1 MITVSEAYEM
11 KEKIQDLLEQRTFVE
26 LKNYLLEQN
35 PVDIAECFD
44 DLDEKEVSLCFRL
57 LEKEIATEVF
67 VNMDSDRQK
76 SLINGLSDARLKEIL
91 EEICPDDAADL
102 VGEMPAA
109 VVSRILK
116 HTDKETR
123 DAINVILR
131 YPKNSVGSI
140 MTTEYVSLRRDM
152 TVGEAIAKI
161 RRVGV
166 DKETVYTCYVSE
178 KRKLVGVISVKNLL
192 TANDDEII
200 ENLMTTE
207 CISVLT
213 TDDREEAVEKIGK
226 YGFLAIPVLDKEE
239 RIVGIVTVD
248 DAMDVMETEASEDI
262 AQMAAILPSEKP
274 YLKTGAVRLWLS
286 RIPWLLLLMLS
297 ATLTSKIISTY
308 ETALAACAV
317 LTAFIPMIMGTGGNA
332 GGQASVTIIRGLS
345 LDEIRL
351 KDAFWVIWKE
361 LRVSLLCGLTL
372 APFAFLKVMYL
383 DGLHAEP
390 DGVRISLIVSATLFL
405 VVIVAKLVGCIL
417 PLLVKV
423 IRLDPAVVANPFITT
438 VVDALALV
446 VYFALA
452 SRLIPALAGG

>member
-1 MITVSEAYEM
+1 M
-11 KEKIQDLLEQRTFVE
+11 KEKIQDFLEQRTFVE

-383 DGLHAEP
+383 DGLYAEP

>member
-1 MITVSEAYEM
+1 MSEAYEM
-11 KEKIQDLLEQRTFVE
+11 KEKIQDFLEQRTFVE

-123 DAINVILR
+123 EAINVILR

-213 TDDREEAVEKIGK
+213 TDDREDAVEKIGK

-361 LRVSLLCGLTL
+361 LRVSLFCGLTL

>member
-1 MITVSEAYEM
+1 MSEAYEM
-11 KEKIQDLLEQRTFVE
+11 KEKIQDFLEQRTFLE

-57 LEKEIATEVF
+57 LEKELATEVF

-123 DAINVILR
+123 EAINVILR

-297 ATLTSKIISTY
+297 ATLTSKIISSY

-383 DGLHAEP
+383 DGLYAEP

-452 SRLIPALAGG
+452 SRLIPALGGG

>member
-1 MITVSEAYEM
+1 MSEAYEL
-11 KEKIQDLLEQRTFVE
+11 KEKIQDLLQQRTFAE

-35 PVDIAECFD
+35 PVDIAECFN

-57 LEKEIATEVF
+57 LEKELATEVF

-76 SLINGLSDARLKEIL
+76 LLINGLSDARLKEIL
-91 EEICPDDAADL
+91 EEICPDDAAEL
-102 VGEMPAA
+102 IGEMPAA

-152 TVGEAIAKI
+152 TVGEAISKI

-166 DKETVYTCYVSE
+166 DKETVYTCYVTE

-192 TANDDEII
+192 TANDDEVI

-226 YGFLAIPVLDKEE
+226 YGFLAIPVLDTEE

-297 ATLTSKIISTY
+297 ATLTSKIISSY

-351 KDAFWVIWKE
+351 RDAFWVVWKE

-383 DGLHAEP
+383 DGLYAEP
-390 DGVRISLIVSATLFL
+390 DGVRISIIVAATLFL
-405 VVIVAKLVGCIL
+405 VVVTAKLVGCIL
-417 PLLVKV
+417 PLLVKM

>member
-1 MITVSEAYEM
+1 MITLSEAYEL
-11 KEKIQDLLEQRTFVE
+11 KEKIRDLLEQRTFVE

-44 DLDEKEVSLCFRL
+44 NLGEKEFSLCFRFL
-57 LEKEIATEVF
+57 AKELATEVF

-76 SLINGLSDARLKEIL
+76 LLIDGLSDAKLKEIL

-102 VGEMPAA
+102 VGEMPAN

-123 DAINVILR
+123 EAINAILR

-140 MTTEYVSLRRDM
+140 MTTEYVNLPRDM
-152 TVGEAIAKI
+152 TVRNAIAKI
-161 RRVGV
+161 RSEGV
-166 DKETVYTCYVSE
+166 DKETVYTCYITE
-178 KRKLVGVISVKNLL
+178 KRKLVGVLSVRRILI
-192 TANDDEII
+192 AGDDEIL
-200 ENLMTTE
+200 EDLMTTE

-213 TDDREEAVEKIGK
+213 TDDREVAVEKIGK
-226 YGFLAIPVLDKEE
+226 YGFLAIPVLDTEE

-274 YLKTGAVRLWLS
+274 YLKTSATRLWLS
-286 RIPWLLLLMLS
+286 RVPWLLLLMLS
-297 ATLTSKIISTY
+297 ATLTSKIISSY

-351 KDAFWVIWKE
+351 KDAFWVVWKE

-383 DGLHAEP
+383 DGLYAEP

-405 VVIVAKLVGCIL
+405 VVITAKLVGCLL
-417 PLLVKV
+417 PLLVKTV
-423 IRLDPAVVANPFITT
+423 RLDPAVVANPFITT
-438 VVDALALV
+438 VVDALALI

>member
-1 MITVSEAYEM
+1 MSEAFEL
-11 KEKIQDLLEQRTFVE
+11 KEKIEELLEQRAFAG
-26 LKNYLLEQN
+26 LKNYLLDQN
-35 PVDIAECFD
+35 PVDIAEVFD
-44 DLDEKEVSLCFRL
+44 NLGEKEFSLCFRF
-57 LEKEIATEVF
+57 LEKELATEVF
-67 VNMDSDRQK
+67 VNLDSDRQK
-76 SLINGLSDARLKEIL
+76 LLINGLSDARLKEIL

-116 HTDKETR
+116 HTDSETR
-123 DAINVILR
+123 EAINAILR
-131 YPKNSVGSI
+131 YPKNSAGSI

-152 TVGEAIAKI
+152 TVAQAIAKI
-161 RRVGV
+161 RREGV
-166 DKETVYTCYVSE
+166 DKETVYTCYVTE
-178 KRKLVGVISVKNLL
+178 KRKLVGVISVRVLL
-192 TANDDEII
+192 MANDDELL

-207 CISVLT
+207 FISVLT

-226 YGFLAIPVLDKEE
+226 YGFLAIPVLDTEE

-274 YLKTGAVRLWLS
+274 YLKTSATRLWLS
-286 RIPWLLLLMLS
+286 RIPWLLLLMIS
-297 ATLTSKIISTY
+297 ATLTSKIISSY
-308 ETALAACAV
+308 ETALAACAI

-351 KDAFWVIWKE
+351 KDALWVVWKE

-372 APFAFLKVMYL
+372 APFTFLKVMYL
-383 DGLHAEP
+383 DGLYTEP
-390 DGVRISLIVSATLFL
+390 DGLRIALIVSATLFL
-405 VVIVAKLVGCIL
+405 VVVTAKLVGCLL
-417 PLLVKV
+417 PLLVKAV
-423 IRLDPAVVANPFITT
+423 RLDPAVVANPFITT

-452 SRLIPALAGG
+452 SRLIPALAGA

>member
-1 MITVSEAYEM
+1 MSEAYELY
-11 KEKIQDLLEQRTFVE
+11 ERIRHYLELRAVVG
-26 LKNYLLEQN
+26 LKTYLLEQN
-35 PVDIAECFD
+35 PVDIAEAFAE
-44 DLDEKEVSLCFRL
+44 LEEKEFSLCFRL
-57 LEKEIATEVF
+57 LTKELATEVF
-67 VNMDSDRQK
+67 VNMESDRQK
-76 SLINGLSDARLKEIL
+76 LLIDGLSDAKLKEL
-91 EEICPDDAADL
+91 MEEICPDDAVDL
-102 VGEMPAA
+102 VEEMPAG

-116 HTDKETR
+116 HTDPEMR
-123 DAINVILR
+123 EAINAILL

-152 TVGEAIAKI
+152 TVSEAIAKI

-166 DKETVYTCYVSE
+166 DQETIYTCYVTE
-178 KRKLVGVISVKNLL
+178 KRKLVGVISVRRIL
-192 TANDDEII
+192 TSKDDEIL
-200 ENLMTTE
+200 EDLMTTE

-213 TDDREEAVEKIGK
+213 TDDREAAVEKIGK
-226 YGFLAIPVLDKEE
+226 YGFLAIPVLDTEE

-274 YLKTGAVRLWLS
+274 YLKTSAVKLWLS
-286 RIPWLLLLMLS
+286 RIPWLLLLMIS
-297 ATLTSKIISTY
+297 STLTSRIISSY

-351 KDAFWVIWKE
+351 KDAIWVVWKE

-372 APFAFLKVMYL
+372 APFVFLKVMYL
-383 DGLHAEP
+383 DGLYAEA
-390 DGVRISLIVSATLFL
+390 DGVRIALIVSATLFL
-405 VVIVAKLVGCIL
+405 VVVAAKLVGCLL
-417 PLLVKV
+417 PLLVKAV
-423 IRLDPAVVANPFITT
+423 RLDPAVVANPFITT

-452 SRLIPALAGG
+452 SRLVPALAGV

>member
-1 MITVSEAYEM
+1 MSDAYELH
-11 KEKIQDLLEQRTFVE
+11 ERIRHFLEFRAVVG
-26 LKNYLLEQN
+26 LKTYLLEQN
-35 PVDIAECFD
+35 PVDIAEAFAE
-44 DLDEKEVSLCFRL
+44 LEEKEFSLCFRL
-57 LEKEIATEVF
+57 LTKELATDVF
-67 VNMDSDRQK
+67 VNMESDQQK
-76 SLINGLSDARLKEIL
+76 LLIDGLSDAKLKEIM
-91 EEICPDDAADL
+91 EEICPDDAVAL
-102 VGEMPAA
+102 VEEMPAG

-116 HTDKETR
+116 HTDAETR
-123 DAINVILR
+123 EAINAILL

-140 MTTEYVSLRRDM
+140 MTTEYVNLRRDM
-152 TVGEAIAKI
+152 TVAEAIEKI

-166 DKETVYTCYVSE
+166 DKETIYTCYVTE
-178 KRKLVGVISVKNLL
+178 KRKLLGVISVRRIL
-192 TANDDEII
+192 TARDDEIL
-200 ENLMTTE
+200 EDLMTTE

-213 TDDREEAVEKIGK
+213 TDDREVAVEKIGK

-274 YLKTGAVRLWLS
+274 YLKTSAVKLWLS
-286 RIPWLLLLMLS
+286 RVPWLLLLMIS
-297 ATLTSKIISTY
+297 STLTSKIIASY

-351 KDAFWVIWKE
+351 KDALWVVWKE
-361 LRVSLLCGLTL
+361 LRVSLLCGMTL
-372 APFAFLKVMYL
+372 APFVFLKVMYL
-383 DGLHAEP
+383 DGLYAEA
-390 DGVRISLIVSATLFL
+390 DGMRIALIVSATLLL
-405 VVIVAKLVGCIL
+405 VVIVAKLVGCLL
-417 PLLVKV
+417 PLLVKAA
-423 IRLDPAVVANPFITT
+423 RLDPAVVANPFITT

-452 SRLIPALAGG
+452 AQWIPALAGA

>member
-1 MITVSEAYEM
+1 MMSEAYELQ
-11 KEKIQDLLEQRTFVE
+11 EKIHELLEQRAVVS

-35 PVDIAECFD
+35 PVDIAEAFD
-44 DLDEKEVSLCFRL
+44 GLDDKEVSLCFRL
-57 LEKEIATEVF
+57 LAKELATDVF

-76 SLINGLSDARLKEIL
+76 LLINGLSDAKLKEIL

-102 VGEMPAA
+102 IGEMPAA

-116 HTDKETR
+116 HTDAETR
-123 DAINVILR
+123 EAINAILR
-131 YPKNSVGSI
+131 YPKNSAGSI
-140 MTTEYVSLRRDM
+140 MTTEYVNLQRDM
-152 TVGEAIAKI
+152 TVSEAIAKI

-166 DKETVYTCYVSE
+166 DKETIYTCYVTE

-192 TANDDEII
+192 TANDDEIV
-200 ENLMTTE
+200 EHLMTTE
-207 CISVLT
+207 YISVLT
-213 TDDREEAVEKIGK
+213 TDNREVAVEKIGK
-226 YGFLAIPVLDKEE
+226 YGFLAIPVLDTEE

-274 YLKTGAVRLWLS
+274 YLKTSTVRLWIS

-297 ATLTSKIISTY
+297 ATLTSKIISSY
-308 ETALAACAV
+308 EEALAACAI

-332 GGQASVTIIRGLS
+332 GGQASVTVIRGLS

-351 KDAFWVIWKE
+351 KDTLLVVWKE
-361 LRVSLLCGLTL
+361 MRVSLLCGLTL

-383 DGLHAEP
+383 DGLYAEP
-390 DGVRISLIVSATLFL
+390 DGVRISMIVSATLFL
-405 VVIVAKLVGCIL
+405 VVISAKLVGCIL
-417 PLLVKV
+417 PLLVKAA
-423 IRLDPAVVANPFITT
+423 RLDPAVVANPFITT

-452 SRLIPALAGG
+452 SHLIPALGGG

>member
-1 MITVSEAYEM
+1 MITVSEAYEL
-11 KEKIQDLLEQRTFVE
+11 KEQIQNFLEERAFRD
-26 LKNYLLEQN
+26 LKNYLLDQN
-35 PVDIAECFD
+35 PVDIAESLD
-44 DLDEKEVSLCFRL
+44 DFGEKEFSLCFRL
-57 LEKEIATEVF
+57 LTKELATEVF

-76 SLINGLSDARLKEIL
+76 LLIDGLSDARLKEIL

-102 VGEMPAA
+102 VGEMPAG

-116 HTDKETR
+116 HTDAEMR
-123 DAINVILR
+123 EAINAILL

-152 TVGEAIAKI
+152 TVEEAIAKI

-166 DKETVYTCYVSE
+166 DKETVYTCYVTE
-178 KRKLVGVISVKNLL
+178 QRKIVGIVSVRTLL
-192 TANDDEII
+192 IARDEEIL

-207 CISVLT
+207 CISVQT
-213 TDDREEAVEKIGK
+213 TDDREVAVEKISK
-226 YGFLAIPVLDKEE
+226 YGFLAIPVLDTEE

-248 DAMDVMETEASEDI
+248 DAMEVMETEASEDI

-274 YLKTGAVRLWLS
+274 YLKTSAVRLWLS

-297 ATLTSKIISTY
+297 ATLTSKIISSY

-351 KDAFWVIWKE
+351 KDAFWVVWKE

-390 DGVRISLIVSATLFL
+390 DGVRISLIVSATLFF
-405 VVIVAKLVGCIL
+405 VVISAKLVGCLL
-417 PLLVKV
+417 PLLVKAV
-423 IRLDPAVVANPFITT
+423 RLDPAVVANPFITT

-452 SRLIPALAGG
+452 SQWIPALAGG

>member
-1 MITVSEAYEM
+1 MSEAYEM
-11 KEKIQDLLEQRTFVE
+11 KEKIQDFLEQRTFVE

-207 CISVLT
+207 CFSVLT
-213 TDDREEAVEKIGK
+213 TDDREDAVEKIGK

-297 ATLTSKIISTY
+297 ATLTSKIISSY

-383 DGLHAEP
+383 DRLHAEP

>member
-1 MITVSEAYEM
+1 MSEAYEM
-11 KEKIQDLLEQRTFVE
+11 KEKIQDLLEQRTFLE

-57 LEKEIATEVF
+57 LEKELATEVF

-123 DAINVILR
+123 EAINVILR

-297 ATLTSKIISTY
+297 ATLTSKIISSY

-383 DGLHAEP
+383 DGLYAEP

-452 SRLIPALAGG
+452 SRLIPALGGG

>member
-1 MITVSEAYEM
+1 MTMSDAYELH
-11 KEKIQDLLEQRTFVE
+11 ERIRHFLELRAVVG
-26 LKNYLLEQN
+26 LKTYLLEQN
-35 PVDIAECFD
+35 PVDIAEAFAE
-44 DLDEKEVSLCFRL
+44 LEEKEFSLCFRL
-57 LEKEIATEVF
+57 LTKELATDVF
-67 VNMDSDRQK
+67 VNMESDQQK
-76 SLINGLSDARLKEIL
+76 LLIDGLSDAKLKEIM
-91 EEICPDDAADL
+91 EEICPDDAVAL
-102 VGEMPAA
+102 VEEMPAG

-116 HTDKETR
+116 HTDAETR
-123 DAINVILR
+123 EAINAILL

-140 MTTEYVSLRRDM
+140 MTTEYVNLRRDM
-152 TVGEAIAKI
+152 TVAEAIEKI

-166 DKETVYTCYVSE
+166 DKETIYTCYVTE
-178 KRKLVGVISVKNLL
+178 KRKLLGVISVRRIL
-192 TANDDEII
+192 TARDDEIL
-200 ENLMTTE
+200 EDLMTTE

-213 TDDREEAVEKIGK
+213 TDDREVAVEKIGK

-274 YLKTGAVRLWLS
+274 YLKTGAVKLWLS
-286 RIPWLLLLMLS
+286 RVPWLLLLMIS
-297 ATLTSKIISTY
+297 STLTSKIIASY

-351 KDAFWVIWKE
+351 KDALWVVWKE
-361 LRVSLLCGLTL
+361 LRVSLLCGMTL
-372 APFAFLKVMYL
+372 APFVFLKVMYL
-383 DGLHAEP
+383 DGLYAEA
-390 DGVRISLIVSATLFL
+390 DGMRIALIVSATLLL
-405 VVIVAKLVGCIL
+405 VVIVAKLVGCLL
-417 PLLVKV
+417 PLLVKAA
-423 IRLDPAVVANPFITT
+423 RLDPAVVANPFITT

-452 SRLIPALAGG
+452 AQWIPALAGA

>member
-1 MITVSEAYEM
+1 MSEAYEM
-11 KEKIQDLLEQRTFVE
+11 KEKIQDFLEQRTFVE

-123 DAINVILR
+123 EAINVILR

-297 ATLTSKIISTY
+297 ATLTSKIISSY

-383 DGLHAEP
+383 DGLYAEP

-452 SRLIPALAGG
+452 SRLIPALGGG

>member
-1 MITVSEAYEM
+1 MSEAYEL
-11 KEKIQDLLEQRTFVE
+11 KEKIQDLLEQRTFAE

-35 PVDIAECFD
+35 PVDIAECFN

-57 LEKEIATEVF
+57 LEKELATEVF

-76 SLINGLSDARLKEIL
+76 LLINGLSDARLKEIL
-91 EEICPDDAADL
+91 EEICPDDAAEL
-102 VGEMPAA
+102 IGEMPAA

-152 TVGEAIAKI
+152 TVGEAISKI

-166 DKETVYTCYVSE
+166 DKETVYTCYVTE

-192 TANDDEII
+192 TANDDEVI

-226 YGFLAIPVLDKEE
+226 YGFLAIPVLDTEE

-297 ATLTSKIISTY
+297 ATLTSKIISSY

-351 KDAFWVIWKE
+351 RDAFWVVWKE

-383 DGLHAEP
+383 DGLYAEP
-390 DGVRISLIVSATLFL
+390 DGVRISIIVAATLFL
-405 VVIVAKLVGCIL
+405 VVVTAKLVGCIL
-417 PLLVKV
+417 PLLVKM

-452 SRLIPALAGG
+452 SRLVPALAGG

>member
-1 MITVSEAYEM
+1 MIDVSESYELY
-11 KEKIQDLLEQRTFVE
+11 ERIRNFLEIRAGVG
-26 LKNYLLEQN
+26 LKAYLLEQN
-35 PVDIAECFD
+35 PVDIAEAFAE
-44 DLDEKEVSLCFRL
+44 LEEKEFSLCFRL
-57 LEKEIATEVF
+57 LTKELATEVF
-67 VNMDSDRQK
+67 VHMESDQQK
-76 SLINGLSDARLKEIL
+76 LLIDGLSDAKLKEIL

-102 VGEMPAA
+102 VEEMPAG

-116 HTDKETR
+116 HTDPETR
-123 DAINVILR
+123 EAINAILL

-166 DKETVYTCYVSE
+166 DKETVYTCYVTE
-178 KRKLVGVISVKNLL
+178 KRKLVGVISVKTLL
-192 TANDDEII
+192 TARDEEIL
-200 ENLMTTE
+200 ENLMITE
-207 CISVLT
+207 YISVLT
-213 TDDREEAVEKIGK
+213 TDNREVAVEKIGK

-248 DAMDVMETEASEDI
+248 DAMDVMETEASEEI

-274 YLKTGAVRLWLS
+274 YLKTSAIRLWLS
-286 RIPWLLLLMLS
+286 RIPWLLLLMIS
-297 ATLTSKIISTY
+297 STLTSKIISSY
-308 ETALAACAV
+308 ETALAACAI

-351 KDAFWVIWKE
+351 KDAFLVVWKE
-361 LRVSLLCGLTL
+361 LRVSLLCGMTL
-372 APFAFLKVMYL
+372 APFVFLKVMYL
-383 DGLHAEP
+383 DGLYAEV
-390 DGVRISLIVSATLFL
+390 DGIRIALIVSATLLL
-405 VVIVAKLVGCIL
+405 VVIVAKLVGCLL
-417 PLLVKV
+417 PLLVKLV
-423 IRLDPAVVANPFITT
+423 RLDPAVVANPFITT

-452 SRLIPALAGG
+452 SQWIPALAGV

>member
-1 MITVSEAYEM
+1 MSEAYEM
-11 KEKIQDLLEQRTFVE
+11 KEKIQDFLEQRTFVE

-123 DAINVILR
+123 EAINVILR

-213 TDDREEAVEKIGK
+213 TDDREDAVEKIGK

-383 DGLHAEP
+383 DGLYAEP

>member
-1 MITVSEAYEM
+1 MSEAYEL
-11 KEKIQDLLEQRTFVE
+11 KEKIQDFLEQRRFVE
-26 LKNYLLEQN
+26 LKKYLLEQN

-44 DLDEKEVSLCFRL
+44 NLGEKEFSLCFRL
-57 LEKEIATEVF
+57 LAKELATEVF

-76 SLINGLSDARLKEIL
+76 LLIDGLSDAKLKEIL

-102 VGEMPAA
+102 VGEMPAG

-123 DAINVILR
+123 EAINAILR

-166 DKETVYTCYVSE
+166 DKETVYTCYVTE
-178 KRKLVGVISVKNLL
+178 QRRLVGVISVRAILI
-192 TANDDEII
+192 ANDDEIV

-226 YGFLAIPVLDKEE
+226 YGFLAIPVLDTEE

-274 YLKTGAVRLWLS
+274 YLKTSAVRLWIS
-286 RIPWLLLLMLS
+286 RIPWLLLLMIS
-297 ATLTSKIISTY
+297 ATLTSKIISSY

-351 KDAFWVIWKE
+351 KDAFWVVWKE

-383 DGLHAEP
+383 DGLYAEP

-405 VVIVAKLVGCIL
+405 VVIAAKLVGCLL
-417 PLLVKV
+417 PLLVKAV
-423 IRLDPAVVANPFITT
+423 RLDPAVVANPFITT

-452 SRLIPALAGG
+452 SRLIPALGGG

>member
-1 MITVSEAYEM
+1 VG
-11 KEKIQDLLEQRTFVE
+11 
-26 LKNYLLEQN
+26 LKTYLLEQN
-35 PVDIAECFD
+35 PVDIAEAFAE
-44 DLDEKEVSLCFRL
+44 LEEKEFSLCFRL
-57 LEKEIATEVF
+57 LTKELATEVF
-67 VNMDSDRQK
+67 VNMESDQQK
-76 SLINGLSDARLKEIL
+76 LLIDGLSDAKLKEIM
-91 EEICPDDAADL
+91 EEICPDDAVAL
-102 VGEMPAA
+102 VEEMPAG

-116 HTDKETR
+116 HTDAETR
-123 DAINVILR
+123 EAINAILL

-140 MTTEYVSLRRDM
+140 MTTEYVNLRRDM
-152 TVGEAIAKI
+152 TVAEAIAKI

-166 DKETVYTCYVSE
+166 DKETIYTCYVTE
-178 KRKLVGVISVKNLL
+178 KRKLLGVISVRRILS
-192 TANDDEII
+192 AQDHEIL
-200 ENLMTTE
+200 EDLMTTE

-213 TDDREEAVEKIGK
+213 TDDREVAVEKIGK

-274 YLKTGAVRLWLS
+274 YLKTSAVKLWLS
-286 RIPWLLLLMLS
+286 RVPWLLLLMIS
-297 ATLTSKIISTY
+297 STLTSKIIASY

-351 KDAFWVIWKE
+351 KDALWVVWKE

-372 APFAFLKVMYL
+372 APFVFLKVMYL
-383 DGLHAEP
+383 DGLYAEA
-390 DGVRISLIVSATLFL
+390 DGIRIALIVSSTLLL
-405 VVIVAKLVGCIL
+405 VVIVAKLVGCLL
-417 PLLVKV
+417 PLLVKAAH
-423 IRLDPAVVANPFITT
+423 LDPAVVANPFITT

-452 SRLIPALAGG
+452 AQWIPALAGF

>member
-1 MITVSEAYEM
+1 MSEAYEL
-11 KEKIQDLLEQRTFVE
+11 KEQIDDFLEKRAFTE
-26 LKNYLLEQN
+26 LKSYLLEQN

-44 DLDEKEVSLCFRL
+44 NLGEKEFSLCFRL
-57 LEKEIATEVF
+57 LTKELATDVF

-76 SLINGLSDARLKEIL
+76 LLIDGLSDAKLKEIL

-116 HTDKETR
+116 HTDRETR
-123 DAINVILR
+123 EAINAILR

-152 TVGEAIAKI
+152 TVSEAIAKI

-166 DKETVYTCYVSE
+166 DKETVYTCYITE
-178 KRKLVGVISVKNLL
+178 KRKLVGVLSVRRLL
-192 TANDDEII
+192 IANDEEIL

-213 TDDREEAVEKIGK
+213 TDNREEAVEKIGK
-226 YGFLAIPVLDKEE
+226 YGFLAIPVLDTEE

-274 YLKTGAVRLWLS
+274 YLKTSTVRLWFS
-286 RIPWLLLLMLS
+286 RVPWLLLLMIS
-297 ATLTSKIISTY
+297 ATLTSKIISSY
-308 ETALAACAV
+308 EAALAACAV

-351 KDAFWVIWKE
+351 RDAFWVVWKE

-383 DGLHAEP
+383 DGMYVEA
-390 DGVRISLIVSATLFL
+390 DGIRISLIVSATLFL
-405 VVIVAKLVGCIL
+405 VVIVAKLVGCL
-417 PLLVKV
+417 LLLLVKAV
-423 IRLDPAVVANPFITT
+423 RLDPAVVANPFITT
-438 VVDALALV
+438 VVDALALI

>member
-1 MITVSEAYEM
+1 MSDAYELH
-11 KEKIQDLLEQRTFVE
+11 ERIRHFLELRAVVG
-26 LKNYLLEQN
+26 LKTYLLEQN
-35 PVDIAECFD
+35 PVDIAEAFAE
-44 DLDEKEVSLCFRL
+44 LEEKEFSLCFRL
-57 LEKEIATEVF
+57 LTKELATDVF
-67 VNMDSDRQK
+67 VNMESDQQK
-76 SLINGLSDARLKEIL
+76 LLIDGLSDAKLKEIM
-91 EEICPDDAADL
+91 EEICPDDAVAL
-102 VGEMPAA
+102 VEEMPAG

-116 HTDKETR
+116 HTDAETR
-123 DAINVILR
+123 EAINAILL

-140 MTTEYVSLRRDM
+140 MTTEYVNLRRDM
-152 TVGEAIAKI
+152 TVAEAIEKI

-166 DKETVYTCYVSE
+166 DKETIYTCYVTE
-178 KRKLVGVISVKNLL
+178 KRKLLGVISVRRIL
-192 TANDDEII
+192 TARDDEIL

-213 TDDREEAVEKIGK
+213 TDDREVAVEKIGK
-226 YGFLAIPVLDKEE
+226 YGFLASPVLDKEE

-274 YLKTGAVRLWLS
+274 YLKTSAVKLWLS
-286 RIPWLLLLMLS
+286 RVPWLLLLMIS
-297 ATLTSKIISTY
+297 STLTSKIIASY

-351 KDAFWVIWKE
+351 KDALWVVWKE
-361 LRVSLLCGLTL
+361 LRVSLLCGMTL
-372 APFAFLKVMYL
+372 APFVFLKVMYL
-383 DGLHAEP
+383 DGLYAEA
-390 DGVRISLIVSATLFL
+390 DGMRIALIVSATLLL
-405 VVIVAKLVGCIL
+405 VVIVAKLVGCLL
-417 PLLVKV
+417 PLLVKAA
-423 IRLDPAVVANPFITT
+423 RLDPAVVANPFITT

-452 SRLIPALAGG
+452 AQWIPALAGA

>member
-1 MITVSEAYEM
+1 MSEAYEM
-11 KEKIQDLLEQRTFVE
+11 KEKIQDFLEQRTFVE

-57 LEKEIATEVF
+57 LDKEIATDVF

-213 TDDREEAVEKIGK
+213 TDDREDAVEKIGK

-297 ATLTSKIISTY
+297 ATLTSKIISSY